1 MKLFS
6 YFNPNLDN
14 CESEYTKCHNN
25 IVYLIIDPAVVQL
38 YHLIISMHKIW
49 RDLGAGNFK
58 VIMGYSE
65 LVLIVG

>member
-38 YHLIISMHKIW
+38 YLIVSMRKIR

>member
-6 YFNPNLDN
+6 YFNPSLDN

-38 YHLIISMHKIW
+38 YLIISMHKIR

>member
-25 IVYLIIDPAVVQL
+25 IVCLIIDPTVVQL
-38 YHLIISMHKIW
+38 YHIIISMHKI
-49 RDLGAGNFK
+49 RCDLGAGNFK
-58 VIMGYSE
+58 VIM
-65 LVLIVG
+65 L